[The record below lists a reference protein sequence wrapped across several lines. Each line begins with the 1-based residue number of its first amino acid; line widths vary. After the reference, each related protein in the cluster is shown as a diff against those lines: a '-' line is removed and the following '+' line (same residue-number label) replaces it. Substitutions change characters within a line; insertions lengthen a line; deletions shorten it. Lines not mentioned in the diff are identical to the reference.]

1 MGNPFNQHFNRN
13 YRLYNSIEI
22 IMAEKTKKYN
32 WMLTA
37 RKFGIV
43 TAEILLAG
51 GIAYFMDNSIF
62 LGIVPL
68 LEAFRN
74 FIKHY

>member
-1 MGNPFNQHFNRN
+1 
-13 YRLYNSIEI
+13 
-22 IMAEKTKKYN
+22 MAEKTKKYN